1 MVRPPTAPLRYY
13 RRESFPWVRVCDAA
27 EAVAAVAVD
36 DGDIVGSGSA
46 GDGDVAMHV
55 NARVYGRPPPSVGG
69 CEQQRPE
76 GVWAGKSYPV

>member
-1 MVRPPTAPLRYY
+1 M
-13 RRESFPWVRVCDAA
+13 RVCDAA

-36 DGDIVGSGSA
+36 DGDIVGSA
-46 GDGDVAMHV
+46 GGDDVAMHV

>member
-13 RRESFPWVRVCDAA
+13 RRESCLWVQVCDAA

-36 DGDIVGSGSA
+36 DGDIVGSA
-46 GDGDVAMHV
+46 GGDDVEMHV

-76 GVWAGKSYPV
+76 GVWVGTTCPV